1 MLYFRCPTCRTLLAD
16 KQLVY
21 ERELEKICSS
31 SKSDEQKEKEKREL
45 LDKIHV
51 LNICCRMI
59 TIRYTKFIE
68 IIK

>member
-31 SKSDEQKEKEKREL
+31 SKSDEQKE
-45 LDKIHV
+45 
-51 LNICCRMI
+51 
-59 TIRYTKFIE
+59 
-68 IIK
+68 